1 MIVTVKAIYND
12 GCLIFHNKEDIPEDG
27 TEVTAN
33 FEKQSKTQAV
43 SLRGSWAKYFP
54 AGFDIDKEL
63 QNLRSGIIED
73 PYEHP
78 IKRGGS
84 C

>member
-12 GCLIFHNKEDIPEDG
+12 GRLIFHNKEDIPEDG
-27 TEVTAN
+27 TEVTVN

-54 AGFDIDKEL
+54 ESIDIDKEL
-63 QNLRSGIIED
+63 QHLREEWQREMEELSE
-73 PYEHP
+73 
-78 IKRGGS
+78 
-84 C
+84 